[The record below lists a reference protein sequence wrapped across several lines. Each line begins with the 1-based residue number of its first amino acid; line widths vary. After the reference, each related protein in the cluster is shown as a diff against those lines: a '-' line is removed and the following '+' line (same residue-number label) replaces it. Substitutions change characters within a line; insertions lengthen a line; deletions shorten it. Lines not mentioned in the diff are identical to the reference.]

1 MLFPS
6 MILSGGENHCTP
18 LARRS
23 NSDRTS
29 DFKPMTNNLS
39 PDLDSDHPVT
49 RREFWWVVGLLVLA
63 VVLRLAMPG
72 SFHVE
77 HYDEG
82 VYASNRWFTPE
93 EGARFPD
100 RHLYAPPLWPAIL
113 EMSQLVLG
121 TSIMG
126 VMLPGIFCGVVTVW
140 LMWRLVREWVG
151 VEVALVTAGLLAV
164 NGYHIMFSRTA
175 LTDVP
180 VTMFILWGIAAG
192 WHAVSSERIGVA
204 VWAGLLTGLA
214 WSIKYNGWYPLAV
227 TGAGLAA
234 ANLFHAKQSGVAWL
248 RWRCWGVMLITAVV
262 VWIPAWLDLQEHG
275 GYAAVAANHS
285 GYIEGWSYWME
296 NFRRQFE
303 NLRWWDLLG
312 RHIGFFSMAVIPLV
326 LSLFGLGLRLVQL
339 VRSAWNHEA
348 LTEDILSGWMVL
360 AWVSSLLLVTPLYH
374 PYPRL
379 ALPLFLALLVG
390 SGYGL
395 QILSLLWKET
405 QHSDNPALESS
416 SEGSVSRETNVV
428 KIAVWALVSGLIS
441 VMMIGFPIAP
451 GHGGTPWDQRRTSAE
466 RVAEGIVEE
475 CGRLSV
481 RSHSAPI
488 DYVIYVY
495 SEPAIYYHLCRV
507 APENVLVSPVAN
519 LGFLAHPP
527 AREPVPIYLV
537 TGPHA
542 ERSDSFRDQ
551 LEETKGRLEAL
562 FIDQIP
568 VSDLVSLN
576 SYSPEMVLDP
586 PYHFPAAEYQLW
598 LMIDSINSPSE

>member
-1 MLFPS
+1 
-6 MILSGGENHCTP
+6 
-18 LARRS
+18 
-23 NSDRTS
+23 
-29 DFKPMTNNLS
+29 MTNNLS

-234 ANLFHAKQSGVAWL
+234 ANLFHAKQSGW
-248 RWRCWGVMLITAVV
+248 
-262 VWIPAWLDLQEHG
+262 P
-275 GYAAVAANHS
+275 
-285 GYIEGWSYWME
+285 
-296 NFRRQFE
+296 
-303 NLRWWDLLG
+303 
-312 RHIGFFSMAVIPLV
+312 GFA
-326 LSLFGLGLRLVQL
+326 G
-339 VRSAWNHEA
+339 
-348 LTEDILSGWMVL
+348 D
-360 AWVSSLLLVTPLYH
+360 
-374 PYPRL
+374 
-379 ALPLFLALLVG
+379 VG
-390 SGYGL
+390 
-395 QILSLLWKET
+395 
-405 QHSDNPALESS
+405 A
-416 SEGSVSRETNVV
+416 
-428 KIAVWALVSGLIS
+428 
-441 VMMIGFPIAP
+441 
-451 GHGGTPWDQRRTSAE
+451 
-466 RVAEGIVEE
+466 
-475 CGRLSV
+475 
-481 RSHSAPI
+481 
-488 DYVIYVY
+488 
-495 SEPAIYYHLCRV
+495 
-507 APENVLVSPVAN
+507 
-519 LGFLAHPP
+519 
-527 AREPVPIYLV
+527 
-537 TGPHA
+537 
-542 ERSDSFRDQ
+542 
-551 LEETKGRLEAL
+551 
-562 FIDQIP
+562 
-568 VSDLVSLN
+568 
-576 SYSPEMVLDP
+576 
-586 PYHFPAAEYQLW
+586 
-598 LMIDSINSPSE
+598 